1 MKDPDKRQSQPTPQP
16 TQQSQQSLKT
26 TLLHWLI
33 LIVALTALIGGV
45 MWLT

>member
-16 TQQSQQSLKT
+16 QPQQSLKT

>member
-1 MKDPDKRQSQPTPQP
+1 MKDPDKRQSQPTPPPQP
-16 TQQSQQSLKT
+16 QQSLKT